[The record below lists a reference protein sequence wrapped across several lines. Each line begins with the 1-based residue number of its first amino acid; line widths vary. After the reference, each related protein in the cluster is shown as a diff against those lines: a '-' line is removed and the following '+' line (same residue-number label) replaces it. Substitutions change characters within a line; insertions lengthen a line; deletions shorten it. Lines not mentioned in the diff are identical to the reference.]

1 MAPGLYVHVPFCVRK
16 CVYCDFYS
24 VETRTRSGQPTDANL
39 GQDRFLEALE
49 LEFQRLPT
57 PFAPATIF
65 IGGGTPTELSGPNL
79 QRLFELIHAYIDVDH
94 VTEWTCEINPGTLTE
109 AKAKRVRKS
118 GVNRVSLGAQ
128 SFDAQN
134 LKFLGRIHG
143 PDDIASA
150 FQLLRDT
157 GFDNINLDLIYG
169 IPQASL
175 ESVARDIDQICAL
188 DPEHVSCYCL
198 TFEEGTPLM
207 GMKRRGEVTETDDD
221 SELAQYKVIRQTL
234 EQAGFEQ
241 YELSNFSKPSR
252 RCAHNIL
259 YWTGGEY
266 LGCGPAAHSHWQGI
280 RKANHRRLSP
290 WSQDL
295 LAGKAP
301 LQFEER
307 LEPEAKAREILVN
320 WLRLIDGVPRSG
332 FKQVT
337 GYDWK
342 DLVGTEI
349 EKLDRLGVLVQ
360 GPNTLRLSESGL
372 FVSDRVFAELI

>member
-16 CVYCDFYS
+16 CIYCDFYS
-24 VETRTRSGQPTDANL
+24 VETGLRSGQPADVRV
-39 GQDRFLEALE
+39 GQDHFLEALE

-57 PFAPATIF
+57 PFSPGTIF
-65 IGGGTPTELSGPNL
+65 IGGGTPTELSDSNL
-79 QRLFELIHAYIDVDH
+79 ERLFELIHTYIDVRQ
-94 VTEWTCEINPGTLTE
+94 VSEWTCEINPGTLTA
-109 AKAKRVRKS
+109 AKAQLVRES

-128 SFDAQN
+128 SFDARN
-134 LKFLGRIHG
+134 LEFLGRIHG

-150 FQLLRDT
+150 FHLLRDI

-175 ESVARDIDQICAL
+175 ESVVGDIEQICAL

-221 SELAQYKVIRQTL
+221 TELDQYKVIRQTV
-234 EQAGFEQ
+234 EQAGHEQ
-241 YELSNFSKPSR
+241 YELSNFSKPNR
-252 RCAHNIL
+252 RCAHNVL
-259 YWTGGEY
+259 YWTGGDY
-266 LGCGPAAHSHWQGI
+266 LGCGPAAHSHWQGS

-290 WSQDL
+290 WSQAL
-295 LAGKAP
+295 QAGKPP

-320 WLRLIDGVPRSG
+320 WLRLIDGVPRSA
-332 FKQVT
+332 FKAVT
-337 GYDWK
+337 GYDWT

-349 EKLDRLGVLVQ
+349 EELVCLGVLLEEQ
-360 GPNTLRLSESGL
+360 DCLRLTNAGL